1 MWNEAAASKMKPM
14 DAIAISLAQAKQD
27 HIQLTI
33 QEEKARLLNFIRQFV
48 PRVEEA
54 EDIMQDVFY
63 QFIIGYDDIRSIDKS
78 TSWLYRVARNK
89 VIDSF
94 RKKKP
99 QAFTDMLSPQAS
111 DEDGPL
117 MLEEILPR
125 TDALPDEE
133 VVREM
138 IWAKIEESLDEL
150 PTKQRAVFVMH
161 EFEQKSFREMSDITG
176 DTINTLLSRKRYAV
190 LALRKALRELYDEL
204 KGH

>member
-1 MWNEAAASKMKPM
+1 MWNEAAASKLKPM

-48 PRVEEA
+48 PRMEEA

-125 TDALPDEE
+125 TDSLPDEE

-150 PTKQRAVFVMH
+150 PAKQRAVFVMH
-161 EFEQKSFREMSDITG
+161 EFEQKSFREMADITG

-190 LALRKALRELYDEL
+190 LALRKALQELYDEL